1 MVERKAPQT
10 SPSVARGR
18 LRALLLAAI
27 ALLYVLSVPWY
38 RPLEAAPPM
47 WLGLPSWVTTAVL
60 CYFAAAV
67 LNAIAWALTSVP
79 DAPAPEV
86 ATDEVRAASPAGPQG
101 RA

>member
-10 SPSVARGR
+10 SPSVSRGR
-18 LRALLLAAI
+18 LRAALLAAI
-27 ALLYVLSVPWY
+27 VLLYVLSVPWY
-38 RPLEAAPPM
+38 RPLDAAPPM

-79 DAPAPEV
+79 DAPLPDV
-86 ATDEVRAASPAGPQG
+86 ATDEVRAASPAEPQESS
-101 RA
+101 

>member
-1 MVERKAPQT
+1 MVERKALQT
-10 SPSVARGR
+10 VPSVARGR

-38 RPLEAAPPM
+38 RPLDATPPT

-67 LNAIAWALTSVP
+67 LNAIAWGLTSVP
-79 DAPAPEV
+79 DAPPPDV
-86 ATDEVRAASPAGPQG
+86 ATDEMRAASPAEPQES
-101 RA
+101 A